1 MFVLVEPF
9 NAILTT
15 DRQRW
20 SSHSTTNT
28 HTSVS
33 ACSTQHTLLCVRVCV
48 HASLINTYP
57 GISRC
62 IRFQT
67 HVITTHT
74 LTLTARVCVSTNIS
88 SIKLVS
94 LPLSA
99 GNGFSS
105 LSALQRY
112 RQRGQR
118 SAHVA
123 SCQFFSSESR
133 SCCLEF
139 VVEAESK
146 HTQTAVMN

>member
-1 MFVLVEPF
+1 MELAQHDKHAHVCQCLQHSAHTAVCVC
-9 NAILTT
+9 A
-15 DRQRW
+15 RQPHQHLPRYFQVHPL
-20 SSHSTTNT
+20 SDTRHHHT
-28 HTSVS
+28 HTHTY
-33 ACSTQHTLLCVRVCV
+33 STCVCV
-48 HASLINTYP
+48 HKHQLHSIKQASN
-57 GISRC
+57 R
-62 IRFQT
+62 IRF
-67 HVITTHT
+67 
-74 LTLTARVCVSTNIS
+74 LCPA
-88 SIKLVS
+88 VS

-105 LSALQRY
+105 HSALQRY

-123 SCQFFSSESR
+123 SCQFISSESR

>member
-1 MFVLVEPF
+1 MELAQHDKHAHVCQCL
-9 NAILTT
+9 
-15 DRQRW
+15 Q
-20 SSHSTTNT
+20 HSA
-28 HTSVS
+28 HTAV
-33 ACSTQHTLLCVRVCV
+33 CVCV

-88 SIKLVS
+88 SIKLNKRQTGSGSSDPAVS

-105 LSALQRY
+105 HSALQRY

-123 SCQFFSSESR
+123 SCQFFSSESC

>member
-1 MFVLVEPF
+1 MELAQHDKHAHVCQCLQHSAHTAVCVC
-9 NAILTT
+9 A
-15 DRQRW
+15 RQPHQHLPRYFQVHPL
-20 SSHSTTNT
+20 SDTRHHHT
-28 HTSVS
+28 HTHTY
-33 ACSTQHTLLCVRVCV
+33 ST
-48 HASLINTYP
+48 
-57 GISRC
+57 
-62 IRFQT
+62 
-67 HVITTHT
+67 
-74 LTLTARVCVSTNIS
+74 CVSTNIS
-88 SIKLVS
+88 SIKLNRRQTGSGSSVVS

-105 LSALQRY
+105 HSALQRY

-123 SCQFFSSESR
+123 SCQFISSESR